1 VKVVLTTEALDDLE
15 RISDY
20 IAQDNPPRA
29 RSFVQELMEKARQ
42 LGDLPRGFPLVP
54 RYAHL
59 GIRHRTHGSYLIFYR
74 VEEDRITVIH
84 FLHGS
89 RDYETLLFPEG

>member
-42 LGDLPRGFPLVP
+42 PGDLPRG
-54 RYAHL
+54 
-59 GIRHRTHGSYLIFYR
+59 
-74 VEEDRITVIH
+74 
-84 FLHGS
+84 S
-89 RDYETLLFPEG
+89 R

>member
-1 VKVVLTTEALDDLE
+1 VKVVITTEALEDLE
-15 RISDY
+15 RIGAY

-42 LGDLPRGFPLVP
+42 LGDIPQGFPLVP

-59 GIRHRTHGSYLIFYR
+59 GIRRRAHGSYLTSIASR
-74 VEEDRITVIH
+74 KT
-84 FLHGS
+84 GS
-89 RDYETLLFPEG
+89 P